1 MENTNKNSF
10 LQKIFCTYKK
20 ISESNKYFT
29 SIITMILTL
38 VTVVG
43 IAVAV
48 KSLMPSEEKVSIAT
62 NPAEEAFFNGNYNL
76 AIEEYTKLQAEI
88 PWPEYNM
95 KIAEIYSIKGDY
107 VKSNELI
114 SKVYESRNKTIDTN
128 NREELNEKDKK
139 IANEIVLTSFMNGE
153 NKKALEY
160 GELFLKDNPTYK
172 DLANT
177 MFIIYVSNNNMEKAK
192 EILAGYSNSDRV
204 KDIIITSRM
213 NILLENWETGLKL
226 LKDACDKNEDALLT
240 LDAVKQLS
248 LYDKDTMIKEISKL
262 QEKHKDEKIYKIWLA
277 QMYSLDKKNASKSL
291 EIVNK
296 LKNESL
302 NETEEFS
309 VNFIE
314 YTAYKN
320 MGDEKNSINS
330 LKEIVDRDDESYIN
344 WYMLSLYDYE
354 SGRYKEAFE
363 NSKKSILLNREY
375 PNVYGSLIPNII
387 VKDSKD
393 EEGKFENITSYL
405 RTALEIDL
413 FNPEVLVNTA
423 KYYQDIVKDS
433 NKALEYYEIASKID
447 SKNAEIYYNSALIKI
462 NNQRE
467 DEGIKLLDKSIE
479 LDSSNAKYYRTL
491 GSVYLNK
498 GKNEKAIKAIRSA
511 YAIDENDIINLN
523 NAGYYYI
530 CVEGDMDR
538 ALVNFK
544 AAYNE
549 INENTDSKIKE
560 IITENYNRIKTY
572 KKDNS
577 GGLTISQFKL
587 IEY

>member
-29 SIITMILTL
+29 SIVTMILTL
-38 VTVVG
+38 VTVLG
-43 IAVAV
+43 IVVAV

-76 AIEEYTKLQAEI
+76 AIEEYTKLQAET

-95 KIAEIYSIKGDY
+95 EIAEIYSIKGDY

-114 SKVYESRNKTIDTN
+114 SKVYELRNKTIDTN
-128 NREELNEKDKK
+128 NREELKEKDEK
-139 IANEIVLTSFMNGE
+139 ITNEIVLTSFMNGE

-177 MFIIYVSNNNMEKAK
+177 MFTVYISNNNMEKAK
-192 EILAGYSNSDRV
+192 EILAGYSTSDSI
-204 KDIIITSRM
+204 KDLIITSRM
-213 NILLENWETGLKL
+213 NVLLGDWETGLKL
-226 LKDACDKNEDALLT
+226 LKDACDKNEDAL
-240 LDAVKQLS
+240 AIFEGIKELS
-248 LYDKDTMIKEISKL
+248 LYDKEKLISEVSKL
-262 QEKHKDEKIYKIWLA
+262 QSKYKNENIYKIWLA
-277 QMYSLDKKNASKSL
+277 EIYSLDKNTVSKAIDIINSMKNDD
-291 EIVNK
+291 
-296 LKNESL
+296 L
-302 NETEEFS
+302 NETEIFS
-309 VNFIE
+309 TKFIE

-320 MGDEKNSINS
+320 KEDSKVAISCLDEMINDN
-330 LKEIVDRDDESYIN
+330 KESYIDF
-344 WYMLSLYDYE
+344 YIQSLYDYE

-363 NSKKSILLNREY
+363 NAKKSILLNRNY
-375 PNVYGSLIPNII
+375 SNIYSTLIPNII
-387 VKDSKD
+387 IKDSKA

-447 SKNAEIYYNSALIKI
+447 SKNPEIYYNSALIKI

-498 GKNEKAIKAIRSA
+498 GKNEKAINAIRSA
-511 YAIDENDIINLN
+511 YAIDEKDIINLN

>member
-38 VTVVG
+38 VTAFSIV
-43 IAVAV
+43 VAV

-76 AIEEYTKLQAEI
+76 AIEEYSKLQADM

-128 NREELNEKDKK
+128 NREELKEKDKK
-139 IANEIVLTSFMNGE
+139 ITNEIVLTSFMNGE

-172 DLANT
+172 ELANT
-177 MFIIYVSNNNMEKAK
+177 MFTVYISNNNTEKAK
-192 EILAGYSNSDRV
+192 GILQNYDNSDSV
-204 KDIIITSRM
+204 KDLIVTSRM
-213 NILLENWETGLKL
+213 NVLIGNWENGLKL
-226 LKDACDKNEDALLT
+226 LKDACDKNEDALT
-240 LDAVKQLS
+240 IFNGIKQLS
-248 LYDKDTMIKEISKL
+248 LYDKGKLISEVSKL
-262 QEKHKDEKIYKIWLA
+262 QSKYKNDNIYKIWLA
-277 QMYSLDKKNASKSL
+277 EIYSLDMNTASKS
-291 EIVNK
+291 IDIINK
-296 LKNESL
+296 IKNEKLS
-302 NETEEFS
+302 ETEMFNI
-309 VNFIE
+309 NFIE

-320 MGDEKNSINS
+320 MDDSKMAVNC
-330 LKEIVDRDDESYIN
+330 LKEMTNGNEESYID
-344 WYMLSLYDYE
+344 WYILSLYNYE
-354 SGRYKEAFE
+354 AGRYTEAFE
-363 NSKKSILLNREY
+363 NAKKSILLNRDY
-375 PNVYGSLIPNII
+375 PNIYGVLIPNII
-387 VKDSKD
+387 VKEYKVED
-393 EEGKFENITSYL
+393 GKFESIMSYF

-413 FNPEVLVNTA
+413 FNPEVLINTA

-447 SKNAEIYYNSALIKI
+447 PKNAEIYYNSALIKI
-462 NNQRE
+462 SNQRE
-467 DEGIKLLDKSIE
+467 DEGIKLLNKSIE
-479 LDSSNAKYYRTL
+479 LDTSNAKYYRTL

-498 GKNEKAIKAIRSA
+498 GKNEKAINAIRSA

-530 CVEGDMDR
+530 CIEGDIDR

-549 INENTDSKIKE
+549 INENTDGKIKE
-560 IITENYNRIKTY
+560 IITENYNRVKTY

-577 GGLTISQFKL
+577 SGLTISQFKL